1 MILVDT
7 ILANLDKITPI
18 AFLLFFSILTRYSIL
33 LNGQSWVKTF
43 SSTLTLILLPIITFS
58 ITSVISGNIALSL
71 GMIGALSIVRFRNPV
86 RSSFELVVFFLMITL
101 GICASVGINW
111 LIVLGLSSN
120 GILLAA
126 HIFNQFLSLKMNI
139 KIFAQSFSE
148 ANDCSILEITSNKPM
163 QILYDHEDLRAYN
176 YFDEKYFYKISSD
189 SQLKLKQ
196 VATEMENIEEVES
209 VQLHIV

>member
-1 MILVDT
+1 MILIDT
-7 ILANLDKITPI
+7 ILANLDKLTSV

-43 SSTLTLILLPIITFS
+43 SSTLTLILLPIITYS

-86 RSSFELVVFFLMITL
+86 RSSFELVIFFLMITL
-101 GICASVGINW
+101 GICASVGVNW

-148 ANDCSILEITSNKPM
+148 ANDSSILEITSNKPM
-163 QILYDHEDLRAYN
+163 QILYNHEDLRAYN
-176 YFDEKYFYKISSD
+176 YFDDKYSYKISSD

-196 VATEMENIEEVES
+196 VAAEMEKIEEVES

>member
-1 MILVDT
+1 MILIDT
-7 ILANLDKITPI
+7 ILANLDKLTSV

-43 SSTLTLILLPIITFS
+43 SSTLTLILLPIITYS

-86 RSSFELVVFFLMITL
+86 RSSFELVIFFLMITL
-101 GICASVGINW
+101 GICASVGVNW

-139 KIFAQSFSE
+139 KILAQSFSE
-148 ANDCSILEITSNKPM
+148 ANDSSILEITSNKPM
-163 QILYDHEDLRAYN
+163 QILYNHEDLRAYN
-176 YFDEKYFYKISSD
+176 YFDDKYSYKISSD

-196 VATEMENIEEVES
+196 VAAEMEKIEEVES